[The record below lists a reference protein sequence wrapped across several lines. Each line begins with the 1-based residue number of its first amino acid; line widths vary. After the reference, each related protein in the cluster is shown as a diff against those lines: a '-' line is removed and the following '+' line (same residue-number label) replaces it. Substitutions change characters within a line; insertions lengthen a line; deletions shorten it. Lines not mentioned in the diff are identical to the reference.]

1 MIQLFLWRT
10 TEICVPTNE
19 MSWNDGFVIKQ
30 GKVILVHHT
39 VNDED
44 VGARYIYEN
53 VEKKYVDKISWK
65 IYNQD
70 GKMLLFCQLCRHHP
84 YCDYTS

>member
-1 MIQLFLWRT
+1 M
-10 TEICVPTNE
+10 
-19 MSWNDGFVIKQ
+19 
-30 GKVILVHHT
+30 VHHT

-53 VEKKYVDKISWK
+53 VEKKNVDKISWK

-70 GKMLLFCQLCRHHP
+70 GKMLLF
-84 YCDYTS
+84 